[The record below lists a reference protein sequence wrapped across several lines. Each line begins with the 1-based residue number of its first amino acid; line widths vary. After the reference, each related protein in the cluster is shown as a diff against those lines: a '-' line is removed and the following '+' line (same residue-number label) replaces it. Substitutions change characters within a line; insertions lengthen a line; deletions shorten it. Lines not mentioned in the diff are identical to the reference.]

1 MANSGSSSGVVN
13 GVVAA
18 AATNMRSPALTGS
31 SSGPGTNSLAPVSLG
46 SAMAPGMVASNRVA
60 VSAAS
65 VQDQQYLHAMMQN
78 LGFPY
83 YPGPHFGPQTFS
95 GPPTH
100 MGTQQVSILLF
111 LFSPGLFFLR
121 NALSQDA

>member
-1 MANSGSSSGVVN
+1 MANSGSSSGVIN

-18 AATNMRSPALTGS
+18 AAANMRSSALTGS

-65 VQDQQYLHAMMQN
+65 VPEQYMHAMP
-78 LGFPY
+78 FPY
-83 YPGPHFGPQTFS
+83 HHYPAFNA
-95 GPPTH
+95 PPTH
-100 MGTQQVSILLF
+100 LGSQQVRILQLMF
-111 LFSPGLFFLR
+111 QSRFCFS
-121 NALSQDA
+121 

>member
-1 MANSGSSSGVVN
+1 MANSGSSSGAVN

-18 AATNMRSPALTGS
+18 AAANMRSPALTGS

-65 VQDQQYLHAMMQN
+65 VPEQYMHAMP
-78 LGFPY
+78 FPY
-83 YPGPHFGPQTFS
+83 HHYAGPHFGPPGFNA
-95 GPPTH
+95 PPTH
-100 MGTQQVSILLF
+100 LGSQQVRILQLMF
-111 LFSPGLFFLR
+111 QSRFCFS
-121 NALSQDA
+121 